1 MRRLRNP
8 LKVVGACGLTVAAV
22 GLVWLGLYYWL
33 YVTVPDPVEPARG
46 DTRIVAADGT
56 VLAVMM
62 AQEHSQPVGYTDIS
76 RAVVEAVV
84 TKEDAGFFR
93 HHGLDYGGILRALI
107 ANIEAGAVVQGGSTI
122 TQQYVKTT
130 LEDRSRTFRRKFEE
144 MLIARKVESA
154 LSKEE
159 ILARYLNTTYFGRGA
174 YGIEAA
180 ARRYFGVS
188 AKDLDYPQAALLAVI
203 ISAPSLK
210 GPSAR
215 DEEMLEQ
222 RNSLLERMVDL
233 RYLTPAEAE
242 AAVAAPLGVVEQHA
256 ESDVRW
262 PFVVDQVKLELLDL
276 LPPEKAFAGGLT
288 IMTSLD
294 PRLQQAAEKAAYGNL
309 PDAEGLDIALA
320 SVEPASGFVRAMV
333 AGRDYEASQFNLAVQ
348 AHRQPGSAFKPF
360 VLAAALE
367 EGIDPEV
374 PLLSGGTPYV
384 THYVDPATGADRVWS
399 VSNYEDESFGR
410 LSLTDAT
417 VFSVNTVFAQLV
429 GLVGPRQVVDV
440 AGRAGIESPLEPQP
454 AIALGGLET
463 GVSPLEM
470 AVAYATFA
478 NAGERVSP
486 RYIVRVSDSEGEV
499 LYHAPP
505 GGTEAI
511 DADVALRVTGILQQ
525 VVQRGTGV
533 RARID
538 RPAAGKT
545 GTSQDFRDAWFV
557 GYTPELSTAVWM
569 GYPDAARSMEAAV
582 GKAAGGTVPARTWHD
597 YMTAALD
604 GAPVVGFQSQNVELV
619 EICRQTYKLAVPE
632 CPDVE
637 IIALPPDSVPTAT
650 CDMHG
655 AVVSTGAAI
664 SAR

>member
-1 MRRLRNP
+1 MRRVRII
-8 LKVVGACGLTVAAV
+8 LKVIGALGLAFALL
-22 GLVWLGLYYWL
+22 GLASLGLYYWL
-33 YVTVPDPVEPARG
+33 FVSVPDPVVPARG

-62 AQEHSQPVGYTDIS
+62 AREHAQPVGYSDIS

-84 TKEDAGFFR
+84 AKEDAAFFT
-93 HHGLDYGGILRALI
+93 HHGLDFGGILRAAL
-107 ANIEAGAVVQGGSTI
+107 ANVEARAVVQGGSTI

-130 LEDRSRTFRRKFEE
+130 LDDRSRTFKRKFRE
-144 MLIARKVESA
+144 MLIAWKVESD
-154 LSKEE
+154 LSKED

-180 ARRYFGVS
+180 ARRYFGTT
-188 AKDLDYPQAALLAVI
+188 ARDLDYPQAALLAVI

-210 GPSAR
+210 GLTAS
-215 DEEMLEQ
+215 DGEMLEQ
-222 RNSLLERMVDL
+222 RNSLLERMVGL
-233 RYLTPAEAE
+233 GYLTRVEADG
-242 AAVAAPLGVVEQHA
+242 ALDAPLGVVEQRA
-256 ESDVRW
+256 ETTVKW
-262 PFVVDQVKLELLDL
+262 PYVVDQVKSELLEV

-288 IMTSLD
+288 IVASMD
-294 PRLQQAAEKAAYGNL
+294 PRLQRAADKAAYGNL
-309 PDAEGLDIALA
+309 PDARGLEIALA
-320 SVEPASGFVRAMV
+320 SVEPFSGFVRAMV
-333 AGRDYEASQFNLAVQ
+333 SGRDYTASQFNLASQ

-367 EGIDPEV
+367 EGLDPEETMI
-374 PLLSGGTPYV
+374 SGATPYV
-384 THYVDPATGADRVWS
+384 TQYVDPESGEARFWR

-429 GLVGPRQVVDV
+429 GMVGPERVVDV
-440 AGRAGIESPLEPQP
+440 ARRAGIESPLRPQP

-470 AVAYATFA
+470 AAAYATFA
-478 NAGERVSP
+478 NAGERVAP
-486 RYIVRVSDSEGEV
+486 RYIVRVLDADGEI

-505 GGTEAI
+505 GGVEAI
-511 DADVALRVTGILQQ
+511 DPGVALQMTAILQQ
-525 VVQRGTGV
+525 VLQRGTGV
-533 RARID
+533 RAGIG

-569 GYPDAARSMEAAV
+569 GYPEAARSMEAALDN
-582 GKAAGGTVPARTWHD
+582 AAGGTVPAKTWHD
-597 YMTAALD
+597 YMTVALD
-604 GAPVVGFQSQNVELV
+604 GAPVLGFQSEDVELV
-619 EICRQTYKLAVPE
+619 EICKQTYKLAVKE

-637 IIALPPDSVPTAT
+637 VIALPRASVPIEE
-650 CDMHG
+650 CDMH
-655 AVVSTGAAI
+655 
-664 SAR
+664 